1 MPTVTVNPTTCTMA
15 PTGNVHAASKTQ
27 NGSVTFNA
35 TAACTVDFSDSTV
48 FGVSSQALSQGNNQL
63 NVQCDSGST
72 NVSIE
77 GCSGQVKGAKTM
89 STSTSRVAVGSG
101 PTDIIVP

>member
-1 MPTVTVNPTTCTMA
+1 MPTVTVNPTTCTMV
-15 PTGNVHAASKTQ
+15 PTGNVHATSKSQ

-72 NVSIE
+72 NVSIQ
-77 GCSGQVKGAKTM
+77 GCSGIAKEAKTM
-89 STSTSRVAVGSG
+89 STSRVGVGSG